1 MHIFKN
7 EFIYIINCLSL
18 VNLGILISGRGSNMK
33 AILSAVE
40 AGKIKNVKPSV
51 VISNNPNA
59 PGLRVASEKFKVPI
73 KVILRNATKKGWDYD
88 QQIVSV
94 LCQYGVTPE
103 SGLVCLAGFM
113 RIISPEFVRR
123 YKMRIMNIHPAL
135 LPSFPGLHAQKQ
147 AIEYSVKVTGCTVH
161 FVDEG
166 IDSGPIIL
174 QKTVHVLDSDTEESL
189 SSRILKQ
196 EHKLYPQIVNLF
208 AEGKIQIKGRKVF
221 IRN

>member
-59 PGLRVASEKFKVPI
+59 PGLRVASERFKIPI
-73 KVILRNATKKGWDYD
+73 KVVPSNATKGWDYD
-88 QQIVSV
+88 QRIVSV
-94 LCQYGVTPE
+94 LSEHGVTPE
-103 SGLVCLAGFM
+103 SGLICLAGFM
-113 RIISPEFVRR
+113 RIISPEFVRL
-123 YKMRIMNIHPAL
+123 YKRRIMNIHPGL
-135 LPSFPGLHAQKQ
+135 LPSFAGLHAQKQ
-147 AIEYSVKVTGCTVH
+147 AIEYGVKVTGCTVH

-166 IDSGPIIL
+166 VDSGPIIL
-174 QKTVHVLDSDTEESL
+174 QKAVDVFDWDSEETL

-196 EHKLYPQIVNLF
+196 EHKLYPRSVKLF
-208 AEGKIQIKGRKVF
+208 VDGKIEGKGRRVF
-221 IRN
+221 IQN

>member
-18 VNLGILISGRGSNMK
+18 INLGILISGRGSNMK

-59 PGLRVASEKFKVPI
+59 PGLRVASERFKIPI
-73 KVILRNATKKGWDYD
+73 KVVLSNATKGWDYD
-88 QQIVSV
+88 QRIVSV
-94 LCQYGVTPE
+94 LSEHGVTPE
-103 SGLVCLAGFM
+103 SGLICLAGFM
-113 RIISPEFVRR
+113 RIISPEFIRL
-123 YKMRIMNIHPAL
+123 YKWRIMNIHPGL
-135 LPSFPGLHAQKQ
+135 LPSFAGLHAQKQ
-147 AIEYSVKVTGCTVH
+147 AIEYGVKVAGCTVH

-166 IDSGPIIL
+166 VDSGPIIL
-174 QKTVHVLDSDTEESL
+174 QKAVDVFDWDTEETL

-196 EHKLYPQIVNLF
+196 EHKLYPRSVKLF
-208 AEGKIQIKGRKVF
+208 VEGKIEVKGRKVF
-221 IRN
+221 IQN